1 MKSSSLPAGP
11 GDEVMLPTVRA
22 DTSLKYDYFRD
33 GTDRWG
39 RVQTDTQDYGGFFV
53 GGFVINDTSISIQTY
68 LQAICGAIP
77 ARFNGGRFTCGCRG
91 HLPEGGEED
100 ANRRIAPLAS
110 QANFL
115 RL

>member
-77 ARFNGGRFTCGCRG
+77 PG
-91 HLPEGGEED
+91 
-100 ANRRIAPLAS
+100 AS
-110 QANFL
+110 TAVASRAVAEATYQRAGK
-115 RL
+115 RMQTAASRH